1 LSSVWQVLARARTS
15 SCDAALAEA
24 CGAKKSDVFAC
35 AECAGAHQ
43 QTLKAKGCGSD
54 AIAAWCAGVP
64 LRTDDD
70 AAGAL
75 SCSSPELRHFPYCDP
90 SLPLDDRVEDLVK
103 RMSLSEKIGS
113 MRMTNDDSPMNT
125 SGVPRLG
132 VPPLFISECLH
143 GVGEGGNDMCS
154 GGACPTAFPSPAA
167 LGCSFNRSQW
177 FEIGTAVGREAR
189 ALRNEGKAAGLVCWA
204 PVVNLVRVSPVG
216 TTAAP
221 LRVHSL
227 SNGGRIIARILAGA
241 VRTSRHPRTR

>member
-1 LSSVWQVLARARTS
+1 MWQVLARA
-15 SCDAALAEA
+15 
-24 CGAKKSDVFAC
+24 
-35 AECAGAHQ
+35 
-43 QTLKAKGCGSD
+43 
-54 AIAAWCAGVP
+54 

-70 AAGAL
+70 AAAGPL

-204 PVVNLVRVSPVG
+204 PVVNLVRVRAPMAQ
-216 TTAAP
+216 TAA
-221 LRVHSL
+221 
-227 SNGGRIIARILAGA
+227 IL
-241 VRTSRHPRTR
+241 PRAQSC